1 MRTVKR
7 FEAFSV
13 MKIAALCYAVLGL
26 FEGALFSLVFSV
38 IPLAQEAKVPPFF
51 GFLLGGFAI
60 VFFPICFAIV
70 GAIFGGLGALIY
82 NLGAR
87 VVGGIQVE
95 IE

>member
-13 MKIAALCYAVLGL
+13 MKIAAVCYAVLGL
-26 FEGALFSLVFSV
+26 LEGALCSVVFSAM
-38 IPLAQEAKVPPFF
+38 PLASEAKMPPFF
-51 GFLLGGFAI
+51 SFMLGGFAI
-60 VFFPICFAIV
+60 VFFPVCFAVV

-87 VVGGIQVE
+87 FVGGIQVE
-95 IE
+95 ME